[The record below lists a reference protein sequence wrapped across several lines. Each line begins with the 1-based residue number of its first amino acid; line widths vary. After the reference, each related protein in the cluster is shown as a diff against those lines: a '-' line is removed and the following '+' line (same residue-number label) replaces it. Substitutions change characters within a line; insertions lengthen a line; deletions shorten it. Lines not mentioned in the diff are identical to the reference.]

1 MKKKNK
7 FKIKVGCYLEFLMPK
22 TIKLPININKVTKDR
37 NRNSKNLPHLEIIE
51 VILVHCNVFKRY
63 YCKDSRELFLIVP
76 NKPFVQLLKISP
88 TNDMRTKFPTNLTKV
103 LQILVSLNKLLILMF

>member
-1 MKKKNK
+1 MH
-7 FKIKVGCYLEFLMPK
+7 K
-22 TIKLPININKVTKDR
+22 TIKLPININNKVTKDR

-76 NKPFVQLLKISP
+76 NKPFVQLLKTSP
-88 TNDMRTKFPTNLTKV
+88 TNDIFLKTFNSEFCYVELW
-103 LQILVSLNKLLILMF
+103 F